1 MSEITEDFD
10 DYIDSITSVIG
21 EIQRLSRK
29 FAVQKA
35 QCSKLIVLCHEVVN
49 KLREAEEDS
58 DVKAAMDR
66 CNELIEEFRSKPAQ
80 WSRKLGTEAQGL
92 SLLLVP
98 IIDND
103 VRIFVDKLLDYTQ
116 AFPSIF
122 AGVQRQ
128 KWFTDLEKSRLR
140 DSNTNKSQLQALV
153 DDQDDV
159 LISALE
165 SNGSRA
171 ALQTMAREFGLLED
185 LNSITPPDN
194 DDPAET
200 NQSPRTAVSSPQ
212 DTNSLTAHTVQPAG
226 NPSDIPHRSPQ
237 LKQGSLD
244 AIWNTISKLEEHVGG
259 DPAFEAQMEQL
270 RKLAQAAMISTD
282 EAVTGQARPNLLKST
297 AVIQSPTTQG
307 QARPSLKVVLPS
319 IKADLSVAQFAQAT
333 YQIPPEPRL
342 PSGSVQNTHVL
353 EFIKRYPSSN
363 RFRLCTD
370 ISQGLAHMHAVG
382 VVLGDFAP
390 WNVTVDEFG
399 NVRLREL
406 NLSNSNGRPGRGTW
420 RSQLPDARYIPP
432 EVITLPPEQEGG
444 TDPNPRK
451 SDVYAFTL
459 LLYEILSGVAPWD
472 KLDIPSIVSQV
483 TRGNRPT
490 RPSPSIWLDNDNLW
504 TLLQLGWHQQPE
516 SRPDMFSYAHNLEH
530 WQQVLPKAQDGHNP
544 EVLQQPPTPIA
555 NSFPFAKKMN
565 DLCIMD
571 DISFDIS
578 REVKMVSSLYA
589 PFAHGGFCDIFIGR
603 RGLEK
608 VAMKRLRIVTIGDED
623 VVRKRFIRECE
634 VWRKLKH
641 PHVLE
646 FYGIVKHGG
655 SLFMISPFLDDGD
668 APSWLQNRCGD
679 RLRVLLEAA
688 RGCLYLHTLSPKPT
702 VHGDIKGANI
712 LIKSDGQAVL
722 ADFGLSKTMNAHT
735 SHGLKDTGTG
745 PYMAPEL
752 FAHCNDPEIE
762 IDATT
767 VPITKTLETDVFAFG
782 RTAIELL
789 SGQTP
794 FGNAAATPAIWY
806 MLLQGKRPARPNTP
820 AAERWITDSM
830 WIFINEMTHVQPAC
844 RPTMQEVVTRLERFC
859 LELDP
864 GCEEEVNAETEE
876 EDHCASSIETKGDAK
891 DDDSAEEEED
901 SSLTQDL
908 HVRREPRV
916 SLFPGPLAKGI
927 LKPVSPSL
935 APPKPALVTSKSA
948 RIVQFANDPVTS
960 SE

>member
-35 QCSKLIVLCHEVVN
+35 QGSKLIVLCHEVVN

-58 DVKAAMDR
+58 DVKGAMDR
-66 CNELIEEFRSKPAQ
+66 CNELLEEFLSKPAQ

-103 VRIFVDKLLDYTQ
+103 ARIFVDKLLDYTQ

-122 AGVQRQ
+122 VGVQRQ
-128 KWFTDLEKSRLR
+128 KWLADLEKSRMR

-159 LISALE
+159 LVSALGN
-165 SNGSRA
+165 NGSRA

-194 DDPAET
+194 DDLAGA
-200 NQSPRTAVSSPQ
+200 NQSPRITVSSPQ
-212 DTNSLTAHTVQPAG
+212 HTDRLTVHTVQPSN
-226 NPSDIPHRSPQ
+226 NPSDIPHRSLQ

-259 DPAFEAQMEQL
+259 DPAFGAQMEQL

-307 QARPSLKVVLPS
+307 QARPSLEVVLPS
-319 IKADLSVAQFAQAT
+319 IGADLNVAQLVQAA

-342 PSGSVQNTHVL
+342 PSGSAQNTHVL

-370 ISQGLAHMHAVG
+370 IGQGLAHMHTVG

-390 WNVTVDEFG
+390 WNVTVDELG

-406 NLSNSNGRPGRGTW
+406 NLSDSNGRPGRGTW

-516 SRPDMFSYAHNLEH
+516 SRPDMSSYAHNLEH
-530 WQQVLPKAQDGHNP
+530 WQQVLPKAQDGPNP
-544 EVLQQPPTPIA
+544 DVLQQPPTPIA
-555 NSFPFAKKMN
+555 NSFPFSKKMN
-565 DLCIMD
+565 DLSIMD

-578 REVKMVSSLYA
+578 REVKM
-589 PFAHGGFCDIFIGR
+589 IFIGR

-641 PHVLE
+641 AHVLE
-646 FYGIVKHGG
+646 FYGWVSDKIRRITLKQLISIVKHGG
-655 SLFMISPFLDDGD
+655 SLFM
-668 APSWLQNRCGD
+668 
-679 RLRVLLEAA
+679 
-688 RGCLYLHTLSPKPT
+688 
-702 VHGDIKGANI
+702 ANI

-820 AAERWITDSM
+820 SAERWITDSM

-876 EDHCASSIETKGDAK
+876 EDQCASSIETKGDAK
-891 DDDSAEEEED
+891 DDDSAEDEED
-901 SSLTQDL
+901 SSSTQDL
-908 HVRREPRV
+908 SIRREPRV
-916 SLFPGPLAKGI
+916 SLFPGLLAKGI

-935 APPKPALVTSKSA
+935 VPPKPALVTSKSA